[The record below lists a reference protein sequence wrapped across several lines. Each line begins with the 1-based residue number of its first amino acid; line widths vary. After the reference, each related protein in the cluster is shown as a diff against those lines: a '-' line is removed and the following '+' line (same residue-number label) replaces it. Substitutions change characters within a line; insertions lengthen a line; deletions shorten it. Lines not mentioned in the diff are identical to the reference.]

1 MKEFAFPVNQ
11 DMSSTVITNAII
23 RELKDSEL
31 YSPHL
36 LFACCNHD
44 SYKKLSKFYAEKD
57 LNKVVNKAMEDGKI
71 ILAYDSSV
79 IEPIDSQNHYRLK
92 DGGKPLAVIYLR
104 SDVIDRMFR
113 DLESL
118 PDSFF
123 F

>member
-11 DMSSTVITNAII
+11 DMSSTVITDAII

-36 LFACCNHD
+36 L
-44 SYKKLSKFYAEKD
+44 
-57 LNKVVNKAMEDGKI
+57 VVNKAMEDGKI
-71 ILAYDSSV
+71 ILAYDSTV
-79 IEPIDSQNHYRLK
+79 VEPIDSQNHYRLK

-104 SDVIDRMFR
+104 SDVIDKMFG

-123 F
+123 LYSPNYRNYN